1 MAVGINIVSDFNS
14 KGIEKAVKEFA
25 RLETSS
31 QRAQFALSKAA
42 LPAAAALAGL
52 AVAAGFAV
60 KAAIEDQAE
69 QAKLAQVLKQVT
81 GATKQ
86 QIAETEKQITSF
98 TKVSLF
104 TDSELRPALANL
116 VQGTKNVEQSQKL
129 LAMAMDISVATG
141 TPLISVTD
149 ALAKAE
155 NGNLMALKKLTP
167 AVTENIKEGASLDE
181 IYQQLTSTFGGAASD
196 ATKTTAGQFTLLKN
210 SVGELQE
217 SFGATLLPVV
227 NLLIP
232 VLQNLVGVVENNQAI
247 FGVFAG
253 AVALLSAAILV
264 ANSYIKLNTA
274 YQALM
279 KVETV
284 KTMLATQ
291 TATAIQSAFGTAV
304 KGVGIGLVALAG
316 ALAIE
321 AIFNKFSGHSK
332 EATDNLNKLL
342 ITTSN
347 LGKTS
352 GVSTQD
358 VIKDF
363 SDMAAHIGS
372 KSDIMGALL
381 GKRLGRDFTLLSD
394 GATVD
399 IEHLD
404 QAFGEIAEKS
414 PQYAQ
419 KIVDALRAQAAVTP
433 KNVQAFKDLT
443 DAANRYQKQLEL
455 TAGAQNA
462 LSGVQ
467 SSAFGKSAKQN
478 EVARNQTLENMARL
492 KGAENMQAFFNRSV
506 SAGGAAVKTAA
517 EKLQDYTDAIQG
529 VTSAQRSLRDANKGV
544 TDAIEKQKDSV
555 ARVAKAQDLFNKVS
569 QGYAS
574 DSKEVVRQTRLVA
587 DAQRNLLKANISTAD
602 SVQAV
607 KNAEEALKKLREK
620 VSPYDIESG
629 EIALQK
635 SKFDLEQANFAVL
648 DAENDLAEL
657 RLDPKSSAQKIREA
671 EIKLAESKFNVRD
684 ATQKIKDAE
693 KDLNKLRNDTP
704 TLQEIK
710 DAERAVADAKLAS
723 VDATISQT
731 DAQTNLNESQE
742 KLNELINGASKD
754 SEIYADALKELRDAQ
769 EAESDAVEAITTA
782 LERQAD
788 AVRDL
793 AKAEKERRD
802 AGKGLSVADK
812 KAADAAAADAAA
824 IIAAEASAA
833 VGGGGGFDFGFGKV
847 TLDDLK
853 NIRIPSL
860 EELLGFGVPMAK
872 GGIVNQPTS
881 IIAGERGAEAIIPL
895 DRLGSMG
902 STYNISVTAGMGA
915 DGKDIGT
922 QIVNALK
929 RYERTNGALPLTVA

>member
-31 QRAQFALSKAA
+31 ERAQFALSKAA
-42 LPAAAALAGL
+42 IPAAAALAGL

-69 QAKLAQVLKQVT
+69 QAKLAQILNQVT

-86 QIAETEKQITSF
+86 QITETEKQITSF
-98 TKVSLF
+98 SKVSLF
-104 TDSELRPALANL
+104 TDSQLRPALANL
-116 VQGTKNVEQSQKL
+116 VQGTKDVEQSQKL
-129 LAMAMDISVATG
+129 LALAMDISTATG
-141 TPLISVTD
+141 TPLIAVTD

-167 AVTENIKEGASLDE
+167 AVTENIKEGASLDQ
-181 IYQQLTSTFGGAASD
+181 IYQQLTSTFGGAALS
-196 ATKTTAGQFTLLKN
+196 ATETTAGQFLLLKN
-210 SVGELQE
+210 RVGELQE
-217 SFGATLLPVV
+217 SFGAILLP
-227 NLLIP
+227 
-232 VLQNLVGVVENNQAI
+232 LVAKLVPLFQSLASLVENNQTTFSVFI
-247 FGVFAG
+247 GVI
-253 AVALLSAAILV
+253 ALFSTVILLL
-264 ANSYIKLNTA
+264 NGYLKLQA
-274 YQALM
+274 FYQKL
-279 KVETV
+279 VGIETV
-284 KTMLATQ
+284 KTMLATE
-291 TATAIQSAFGTAV
+291 TATAVTTAFGVAA
-304 KGVGIGLVALAG
+304 KGVAFGLAALAG
-316 ALAIE
+316 ALALE
-321 AIFNKFSGHSK
+321 AIFNNFSGHTK
-332 EATDNLNKLL
+332 EANTNLEKL
-342 ITTSN
+342 IVTTSK
-347 LGKTS
+347 LGTS
-352 GVSTQD
+352 SGTTTQD

-372 KSDIMGALL
+372 KSDIIGSFL

-404 QAFGEIAEKS
+404 QAFDQLAAKS
-414 PQYAQ
+414 PEYAQ
-419 KIVDALRAQAAVTP
+419 KIVTALRNQAAQTP
-433 KNVQAFKDLT
+433 VNTRAFKDLT
-443 DAANRYQKQLEL
+443 DAANRYEKQLL
-455 TAGAQNA
+455 LAAGAQNA
-462 LSGVQ
+462 LATGITTVG
-467 SSAFGKSAKQN
+467 FRSAKFN
-478 EVARNQTLENMARL
+478 EVARNQLLENMARV
-492 KGAENMQAFFNRSV
+492 KGAETMQTFFNKSV
-506 SAGGAAVKTAA
+506 SAAGSAVKTAA

-555 ARVAKAQDLFNKVS
+555 AKVAKAQDLFNKVS

-587 DAQRNLLKANISTAD
+587 DAQRNLFKANISTAD

-607 KNAEEALKKLREK
+607 KNAEEALTKLREK

-684 ATQKIKDAE
+684 ATQKINDAE

-723 VDATISQT
+723 ADATISQN

-769 EAESDAVEAITTA
+769 EAEADAVKAITTA

-802 AGKGLSVADK
+802 AGKGISAADK

-824 IIAAEASAA
+824 IIAAEAAA
-833 VGGGGGFDFGFGKV
+833 AIGGGGGFDFGFGIV
-847 TLDDLK
+847 TPDDLK

-872 GGIVNQPTS
+872 GGIVSQPTS

>member
-42 LPAAAALAGL
+42 LPAAAALTGL

-69 QAKLAQVLKQVT
+69 QAKLAQVLNQVT
-81 GATKQ
+81 GATKNQ
-86 QIAETEKQITSF
+86 VAEVEKQITQFS
-98 TKVSLF
+98 KVSTF

-116 VQGTKNVEQSQKL
+116 VQGTKDVTESQKL

-141 TPLISVTD
+141 TPLIAVTD

-167 AVTENIKEGASLDE
+167 AVTENIKEGASLDQ
-181 IYQQLTSTFGGAASD
+181 IYQQLTATFGGAALD
-196 ATKTTAGQFTLLKN
+196 ATQTTAGQFALLKN

-232 VLQNLVGVVENNQAI
+232 VLQSLVGVVENNQVI
-247 FGVFAG
+247 FGVFAA

-279 KVETV
+279 KIETV

-291 TATAIQSAFGTAV
+291 TATAIQSAFGTAI
-304 KGVGIGLVALAG
+304 KGVGIGLIALAG
-316 ALAIE
+316 AMAME

-381 GKRLGRDFTLLSD
+381 GKRLGREFTLLAD
-394 GATVD
+394 GAQVD

-478 EVARNQTLENMARL
+478 EVSRNQTLENMARL

-506 SAGGAAVKTAA
+506 SAGGAAVETAA
-517 EKLQDYTDAIQG
+517 QKLEKYIDAVKG
-529 VTSAQRSLRDANKGV
+529 VTQAQRSLRDANKQV
-544 TDAIEKQKDSV
+544 DESNKNLLEKTKALTDAQTKFNLITKGYGKESKQ
-555 ARVAKAQDLFNKVS
+555 A
-569 QGYAS
+569 
-574 DSKEVVRQTRLVA
+574 
-587 DAQRNLLKANISTAD
+587 
-602 SVQAV
+602 
-607 KNAEEALKKLREK
+607 KNADNER
-620 VSPYDIESG
+620 
-629 EIALQK
+629 
-635 SKFDLEQANFAVL
+635 SKAERSAERAKYALEQAVFAVK
-648 DAENDLAEL
+648 EAEL
-657 RLDPKSSAQKIREA
+657 ELAKVRQDPESTPQMIREA
-671 EIKLAESKFNVRD
+671 EIKLAQSK
-684 ATQKIKDAE
+684 
-693 KDLNKLRNDTP
+693 LS
-704 TLQEIK
+704 
-710 DAERAVADAKLAS
+710 VADAT
-723 VDATISQT
+723 DSQRESSEALT
-731 DAQTNLNESQE
+731 AAQQRLNEAV
-742 KLNELINGASKD
+742 NGAEKG
-754 SEIYADALKELRDAQ
+754 SEAYKDALDDLLSAEKAQSDALDARILAY
-769 EAESDAVEAITTA
+769 ERLADAVESLT
-782 LERQAD
+782 
-788 AVRDL
+788 
-793 AKAEKERRD
+793 KAEKEQRE
-802 AGKGLSVADK
+802 AGKGVSAKDK
-812 KAADAAAADAAA
+812 AEADANATKTLIPD
-824 IIAAEASAA
+824 IVS
-833 VGGGGGFDFGFGKV
+833 GGGGTGFDFGFGEV

-860 EELLGFGVPMAK
+860 EELLGGGIGVFGN
-872 GGIVNQPTS
+872 GGIVTQ
-881 IIAGERGAEAIIPL
+881 AMLGLVGERGAEAIIPL

-902 STYNISVTAGMGA
+902 SNYTINVTAGMGA